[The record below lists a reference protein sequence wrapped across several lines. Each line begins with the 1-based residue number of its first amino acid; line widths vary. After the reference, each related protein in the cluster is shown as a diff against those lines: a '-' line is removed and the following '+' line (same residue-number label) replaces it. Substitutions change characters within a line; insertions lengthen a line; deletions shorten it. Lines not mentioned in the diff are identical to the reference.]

1 MQQAKQIPQ
10 KDKKLEE
17 PPPGYWPQTYKWIIF
32 ETECNNNNDNVT
44 VLAFANN
51 MEQASL
57 ALEQYA
63 NGTFQKIE
71 SNWMP
76 KALHHSSNQVETVF
90 DEKCAGHVF
99 VPKFDGENAPHP
111 DSSEWP
117 YDHWLLDEYDE
128 EESPDSRTVFII
140 KGNNNLVVHKF
151 DIQRAPQCFPAEM
164 ERRTQA
170 TDFFEEIDKMTAARL
185 RGECGGEF
193 VAIEK

>member
-32 ETECNNNNDNVT
+32 ETDCTTDNNIVT

-51 MEQASL
+51 MDQANL

-71 SNWMP
+71 SKWMP

-90 DEKCAGHVF
+90 DEKCAGHVCVAEF
-99 VPKFDGENAPHP
+99 EKLTPPP
-111 DSSEWP
+111 DSSVWP
-117 YDHWLLDEYDE
+117 YDHWLLDEYDD
-128 EESPDSRTVFII
+128 EESPDSRTVYII
-140 KGNNNLVVHKF
+140 NNRVIKHKF

-170 TDFFEEIDKMTAARL
+170 TEFFEEIDKMTAARL

-193 VAIEK
+193 VAMEK